1 MASPVERATASR
13 PKWSTFRAGTAE
25 IPGYYLAIEIDREQ
39 GFRWEVFPGTSA
51 RLLAE
56 GKAATAAEAMRR
68 AEDWA
73 KADRDRKSAAQV
85 TTYAA

>member
-1 MASPVERATASR
+1 MASPFEHAAAR
-13 PKWSTFRAGTAE
+13 PKWSVFRAGCAE

-39 GFRWEVFPGTSA
+39 GFRWEVFVGTSA

-56 GKAATAAEAMRR
+56 GRAPTAADAMRR

-73 KADRDRKSAAQV
+73 TADRDRKAAGEV